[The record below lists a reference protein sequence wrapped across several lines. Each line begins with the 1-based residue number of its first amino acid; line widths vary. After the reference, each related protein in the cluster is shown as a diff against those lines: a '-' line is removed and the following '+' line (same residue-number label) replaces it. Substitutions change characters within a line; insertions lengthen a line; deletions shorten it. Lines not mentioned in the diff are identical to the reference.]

1 MEALSIERPAFYG
14 QQWEGVE
21 TEKSKNRRETVKSL
35 FLIIGG
41 LNIYLFSHG
50 SLAADLKERH
60 VASQG
65 FSYTDFPRI

>member
-1 MEALSIERPAFYG
+1 M
-14 QQWEGVE
+14 
-21 TEKSKNRRETVKSL
+21 KSL